1 MKKSVFL
8 IFALILVTTLSC
20 SKENKGFKSV
30 SVEEFTEIIKD
41 SANVIILDVRTIEE
55 YANGHIEKSI
65 NIDVKQDNFEETA
78 KNRLTKDKTIALYC
92 RSGKRSKKAAE
103 ILTQNGYK
111 VVELSSG
118 YSSWQNQQQVKR

>member
-1 MKKSVFL
+1 MIKPVFL
-8 IFALILVTTLSC
+8 FFAFMLVTTLSC
-20 SKENKGFKSV
+20 SSDNKYFRSV

-41 SANVIILDVRTIEE
+41 STAVIILDVRTNEE

-78 KNRLTKDKTIALYC
+78 KNRLNKDKTIALYC

-111 VVELSSG
+111 VVELDSG
-118 YSSWQNQQQVKR
+118 YSAWSKK

>member
-1 MKKSVFL
+1 MKKPVFL
-8 IFALILVTTLSC
+8 FFAFMLVTTLSC
-20 SKENKGFKSV
+20 SSDNKYFRSV
-30 SVEEFTEIIKD
+30 SVEEFAEIIKD
-41 SANVIILDVRTIEE
+41 STAVIILDVRTNEE

-78 KNRLTKDKTIALYC
+78 KNRLNKDKSIALYC

-111 VVELSSG
+111 VVELDSG
-118 YSSWQNQQQVKR
+118 YSAWSKK